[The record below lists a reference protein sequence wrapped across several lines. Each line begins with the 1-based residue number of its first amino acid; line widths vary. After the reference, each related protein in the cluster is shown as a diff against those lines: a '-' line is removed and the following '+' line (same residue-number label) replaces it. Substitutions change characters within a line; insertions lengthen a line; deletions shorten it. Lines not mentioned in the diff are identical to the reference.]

1 MAASQTTRADS
12 FVHLHVHTE
21 YSMLDGAARLTD
33 LLSECQRAEMPAIAI
48 TDHGNVYGAYDF
60 WSKARAAG
68 IKPIIGTEAYV
79 APEHR
84 RLKQPVRW
92 GTPAQKDDDVSGGG
106 AYTHMTLLAEST
118 EGMHNLFKLSS
129 LASLEGYFRKP
140 RMDRELLSR
149 YAKGLIATTGCAGG
163 EVQTRLRLGQY
174 QQALAAAAEFRDIF
188 GPDNFYVELMHH
200 DLAVEQRTADGL
212 RRIAAELSLPFLT
225 TNDSH
230 YTRQSDAD
238 AHEVLLCVQ
247 TGTNMAD
254 PNRFRLE
261 GGADYYLKTPA
272 QMRALRSDD
281 DWQSGCDNTLLIAER
296 AEASFTKGNLMPVFP
311 LPEGE
316 TEASWMRKE
325 VWRGMDWRFP
335 DGYDEQRRQQAEYE
349 MGIIETMGFCSYFL
363 VVADFIMWA
372 KRNGIRVGP
381 CRGSAGGSIV
391 SYAMGITDLDPIFH
405 GLVFERFLNPE
416 RVSMPDIDIDFD
428 ERRRG
433 DVIRYVTE
441 KYGDDRVAQIITYG
455 TIKAKAAVKDSARV
469 LGFPY
474 AVGDRITKAFPPAV
488 LGKDIPLNG
497 IFDPD
502 HPRYGEAAEL
512 RGMYEA
518 EPDVRQVIDT
528 ARGLEGLIRQPG
540 VHAAGVIMSSEPL
553 MDHIPVWRREADGA
567 IITQFDYPA
576 CEDIGLLKM
585 DFLGLRNLT
594 ILEDAVAGIKANR
607 GIDID
612 LDHLPLDDKP
622 TYELFAR
629 GDTLGVFQMEGGPMR
644 ALLRAMRADKFG
656 DISAVNA
663 LYRPGPMASA
673 PVYADR
679 KTGRAPVVPLHPELA
694 EALGDILGESYGLLV
709 YQEDVMFTAQRLAGY
724 TPAQADLLRRA
735 MGKKKK
741 EILDKEYEPF
751 AAGMKA
757 NGYSDGAIK
766 TIWDVM
772 VPFSG
777 YAFNKA
783 HAAGYALVAYWTAY
797 LKANY
802 PAEYMAGLLTSVA
815 GDKDKSALYLSE
827 CRRMGIKVL
836 PPDVN
841 ASTAIFTPVGPD
853 IRFGMAAVRNVGT
866 NVVESIVAART
877 SKGAFTSFS
886 DFLRKVP
893 VNVCNK
899 RVIESLVKAGAF
911 DSFGHPRRG
920 LMLIH
925 EQAVDAIIDVKR
937 NEAIGQDSL
946 FGDDSSED
954 VSFDVPIPE
963 GEWEKPTLLAFE
975 REMLGLY
982 VSDHPLLGV
991 EHVLAA
997 ATDCSVAQLVG
1008 LATDEADRGARGDS
1022 RSDGSRSDGSRSDG
1036 SRSERDTQV
1045 VTVGG
1050 IVSGVQ
1056 RKVTRQGGTWA
1067 TATLEDLDGAIEV
1080 LFFPATYAECMSQV
1094 IDDAIVVVKGRLD
1107 RREDV
1112 PKLVAMEVS
1121 TPDLTAGQAGPFVI
1135 SMLEGR
1141 CVPPVVDRLK
1151 EVLRTHPGPVEVHL
1165 RLVTGNRIKVLRLDD
1180 KLRVRPGPSLLADL
1194 KQLLG
1199 QGCVG

>member
-1 MAASQTTRADS
+1 MAAGPASGGADRS

-21 YSMLDGAARLTD
+21 YSMLDGAARLKEMFA
-33 LLSECQRAEMPAIAI
+33 ECERTGMPAIAI

-60 WSKARAAG
+60 WSKAQAAG

-84 RLKQPVRW
+84 GHKQPVRW
-92 GTPAQKDDDVSGGG
+92 GTPAQREDDVSGAG
-106 AYTHMTLLAEST
+106 AYTHMTLLAETT

-149 YAKGLIATTGCAGG
+149 YSRGIIATTGCAGG
-163 EVQTRLRLGQY
+163 EVPTRLRLGQY
-174 QQALAAAAEFRDIF
+174 EQALAAAAELRDIF
-188 GPDNFYVELMHH
+188 GPDNFFAEMMHH
-200 DLAVEQRTADGL
+200 DLAVETKYADGL
-212 RRIAAELSLPFLT
+212 RRIASDLKLPYLV

-230 YTRQSDAD
+230 YTRESDAA

-254 PNRFRLE
+254 PGRFRFE
-261 GGADYYLKTPA
+261 GTGFYVKSP
-272 QMRALRSDD
+272 QEMRALRSDA
-281 DWQSGCDNTLLIAER
+281 DWQSGCDNTLLVAER
-296 AEASFTKGNLMPVFP
+296 AEATFTKSNLMPTFP
-311 LPEGE
+311 LPDGE
-316 TEASWMRKE
+316 TEASWMRKD

-335 DGYDEQRRQQAEYE
+335 DGYDERRRQQAEYE
-349 MGIIETMGFCSYFL
+349 MGVIETMGFCSYFL

-381 CRGSAGGSIV
+381 GRGSGAGSIV
-391 SYAMGITDLDPIFH
+391 AYSMGITDLDPILH

-416 RVSMPDIDIDFD
+416 RISMPDIDIDFD

-474 AVGDRITKAFPPAV
+474 ALGDRITKAFPPAV
-488 LGKDIPLNG
+488 MGKDIPLSG

-502 HPRYGEAAEL
+502 HARYGEAGEL
-512 RGMYEA
+512 RALYEA
-518 EPDVRQVIDT
+518 EAEVRQVIDT

-553 MDHIPVWRREADGA
+553 LDHIPVWRREADGA

-594 ILEDAVAGIKANR
+594 VLEDAVAGIKANR
-607 GIDID
+607 GIEVD
-612 LDHLPLDDKP
+612 LDHLALDDKP
-622 TYELFAR
+622 TYELLAR
-629 GDTLGVFQMEGGPMR
+629 GDTLGVFQLDGSPMR
-644 ALLRAMRADKFG
+644 NLLRAMRADKFG
-656 DISAVNA
+656 DISAVIA

-679 KTGRAPVVPLHPELA
+679 KTGRAQVTPIHPELA
-694 EALGDILGESYGLLV
+694 EPLGDILGESYGLLV
-709 YQEDVMFTAQRLAGY
+709 YQEDVMFAAQKLAGY
-724 TPAQADLLRRA
+724 SSANADLLRRA

-751 AAGMKA
+751 KAGMKA
-757 NGYSDGAIK
+757 NGYSDNAIK

-783 HAAGYALVAYWTAY
+783 HAAGYALISYWTAY
-797 LKANY
+797 LKANF

-815 GDKDKSALYLSE
+815 GDKDKSALYLNE

-841 ASTAIFTPVGPD
+841 ASNAIFTPVGAD

-866 NVVESIVAART
+866 NVVESVVAART
-877 SKGAFTSFS
+877 AKGAFTSFS

-911 DSFGHPRRG
+911 DSFAHPRRG
-920 LMLIH
+920 LVLIH

-946 FGDDSSED
+946 FGDDTEAD
-954 VSFDVPIPE
+954 VTFDIPIPD
-963 GEWEKPTLLAFE
+963 GEWEKATLLAFE

-997 ATDCSVAQLVG
+997 ATDCSLAQLVG
-1008 LATDEADRGARGDS
+1008 SAEDDPERSGGGGGGRGEA
-1022 RSDGSRSDGSRSDG
+1022 
-1036 SRSERDTQV
+1036 QV

-1050 IVSGVQ
+1050 ILSGVQ
-1056 RKVTRQGGTWA
+1056 RKVTKQGSTWA
-1067 TATLEDLDGAIEV
+1067 AAMLEDLEGAIEV
-1080 LFFPATYAECMSQV
+1080 LFFPATYQQCMSQV

-1112 PKLVAMEVS
+1112 PKLVAMDVT
-1121 TPDLTAGQAGPFVI
+1121 TPDITAGETGPFVVSI
-1135 SMLEGR
+1135 LEAR
-1141 CVPPVVDRLK
+1141 CIPPVVERLK
-1151 EVLRTHPGPVEVHL
+1151 EVLRTHPGPTEVHL
-1165 RLVTGNRIKVLRLDD
+1165 RLQTGSRTKVIRLDD
-1180 KLRVRPGPSLLADL
+1180 KLRVKPSPSLLADL

-1199 QGCVG
+1199 PACVG